1 MDALSKPVRMNP
13 DMVTPLDKLRSD
25 DEPCPVCN
33 RPAAEDDVSAW
44 HAV

>member
-1 MDALSKPVRMNP
+1 MDTFAKPIRMNP
-13 DMVTPLDKLRSD
+13 EMSKLVDKLRSD